1 MAGQTPIQ
9 RSELPDTPMGEYI
22 FRCTKTSGDDDILFV
37 ADRDC
42 WLNQAWIRPS
52 AGGTNNS
59 ITLAVVP
66 DGSAPNASSGDRDIT
81 GALGDDDLTAD
92 TISPFSVAANNFIPQ
107 GYAVVLRDRGAGHF
121 GGINNGTDAVIVGVR
136 VDYRRA

>member
-9 RSELPDTPMGEYI
+9 RSELPDSPMGEHT

-66 DGSAPNASSGDRDIT
+66 DGSAPDASSGDRDIT
-81 GALGDDDLTAD
+81 DPLVDADLTAD
-92 TISPFSVAANNFIPQ
+92 TVSQFTVATNNFIPR
-107 GYAVVLRDRGAGHF
+107 GYAVVLRDRAAGNF
-121 GGINNGTDAVIVGVR
+121 GGINNGTDAVIVGIR
-136 VDYRRA
+136 VDHRRA